1 MLSQERVVTALSH
14 KEPDR
19 VPMDFGGTSA
29 TGIQVTAYDRL
40 KKLLGIETPS
50 LVTNRRAQLVAVE
63 EAIKNRLHADIDG
76 LEPNPPSSLPRV
88 AGLPADASPVS
99 ASPVSATI
107 DEWGVHWLSG
117 AGGAHVATN
126 PPLAGMETAA
136 EVEAYPWPD
145 AAAPSRCTGLREKVL
160 ELRSRSPRAIAFNL
174 GCQIASQARN
184 MRGYEQWLMDFL
196 LNPALA
202 EAVMRKIMAIHMITA
217 ERMLA
222 VIGDQVDVVT
232 VADDLATQ
240 SGPMMSPA
248 IYRKIIRPLQ
258 REMFGFIKA
267 RTKAKLFY
275 HCCGAA
281 SFFLED
287 FLEAGIDIL
296 NPVQVSAANMD
307 PEFLKKNYGGRVTF
321 WGGVDTQHLLP
332 YGSPRE
338 VADGVKR
345 LIDIMAPGG
354 GFILAA
360 VHNIRPEVPPENL
373 VALFDTA
380 WEYGRYK

>member
-1 MLSQERVVTALSH
+1 MLSRERVFMALNH
-14 KEPDR
+14 QEPDR
-19 VPMDFGGTSA
+19 VPIDFGGTTA

-50 LVTNRRAQLVAVE
+50 LITNRRAQLVAVE
-63 EAIKNRLHADIDG
+63 EVIKNRLHADVDG
-76 LEPNPPSSLPRV
+76 IESNPPSSLPRV
-88 AGLPADASPVS
+88 AGLPADTSV
-99 ASPVSATI
+99 

-117 AGGAHVATN
+117 ARGEHTATSS
-126 PPLAGMETAA
+126 PLAGMETAA
-136 EVEAYPWPD
+136 EVEAYSWPD
-145 AAAPSRCTGLREKVL
+145 PADPARYNGLREKVL
-160 ELRSRSPRAIAFNL
+160 DLKSRSQRAIAFNL

-184 MRGYEQWLMDFL
+184 MRGYEQWLMDFI
-196 LNPALA
+196 LNPVLA
-202 EAVMRKIMAIHMITA
+202 EAVMRKIMTIDLIMA
-217 ERMLA
+217 ERVLA

-240 SGPMMSPA
+240 NAPMMSPA
-248 IYRKIIRPLQ
+248 IYRKIIKPLQ
-258 REMFGFIKA
+258 QELFGFIKA

-287 FLEAGIDIL
+287 FLEANIDIL
-296 NPVQVSAANMD
+296 NPVQVSATNMN
-307 PEFLKKNYGGRVTF
+307 PEFLKKHYGDRVTF

-332 YGSPRE
+332 YGSPQE

-360 VHNIRPEVPPENL
+360 VHNVRPEVPPENL

>member
-1 MLSQERVVTALSH
+1 MLSRERVITTLNH
-14 KEPDR
+14 REPDR
-19 VPMDFGGTSA
+19 VPIDFGGTSA
-29 TGIQVTAYDRL
+29 TGIEVTAYDRL
-40 KKLLGIETPS
+40 KRLLGIETTS
-50 LVTNRRAQLVAVE
+50 LITNRRAQLVVVE
-63 EAIKNRLHADIDG
+63 EAIKNRFHADVDG
-76 LEPNPPSSLPRV
+76 IEPNPAASLPRV
-88 AGLPADASPVS
+88 SGLPADTSPIITSPVNTS
-99 ASPVSATI
+99 I

-136 EVEAYPWPD
+136 EVEAYSWPD
-145 AAAPSRCTGLREKVL
+145 PSDPARCNGLREKVL
-160 ELRSRSPRAIAFNL
+160 ELKSRSPRAIAFNL

-202 EAVMRKIMAIHMITA
+202 EAVMRKIMMIHMIMA
-217 ERMLA
+217 ERALA

-248 IYRKIIRPLQ
+248 IYRKIIKPLQ
-258 REMFGFIKA
+258 QEIFGFIKA

-287 FLEAGIDIL
+287 FLEANIDIL
-296 NPVQVSAANMD
+296 NPVQVSATNMD
-307 PEFLKKNYGGRVTF
+307 PEFLKKNYGNRVTF
-321 WGGVDTQHLLP
+321 WGGVDTQQLLP
-332 YGSPRE
+332 YGSPQE

>member
-1 MLSQERVVTALSH
+1 MQSRERVLMALSH
-14 KEPDR
+14 QEPDR
-19 VPMDFGGTSA
+19 VPMDFGGTGF

-40 KKLLGIETPS
+40 KKILGIETPS
-50 LVTNRRAQLVAVE
+50 TVTNKRAQLVAVE
-63 EAIKNRLHADIDG
+63 DAIKKRLHADVDG
-76 LEPNPPSSLPRV
+76 IGLNPP
-88 AGLPADASPVS
+88 AGLPSADSLTANTSV
-99 ASPVSATI
+99 

-117 AGGAHVATN
+117 ASGEHIATD
-126 PPLAGMETAA
+126 PPLARMEAA
-136 EVEAYPWPD
+136 SEVEAYSWPD
-145 AAAPSRCTGLREKVL
+145 MDAPARYAGLAAKVSDL
-160 ELRSRSPRAIAFNL
+160 KSHSQRAISVNL

-184 MRGYEQWLMDFL
+184 VRGYEQWCMDFIM
-196 LNPALA
+196 NPVLA
-202 EAVMRKIMAIHMITA
+202 EAIMRKIMTLDLIMA
-217 ERMLA
+217 ERALA
-222 VIGDQVDVVT
+222 AIGDQVDVV
-232 VADDLATQ
+232 VVSDDLATQ
-240 SGPMMSPA
+240 NAPMMSPV
-248 IYRKIIRPLQ
+248 IYRKIIKPMQQEL
-258 REMFGFIKA
+258 FGFIKA

-296 NPVQVSAANMD
+296 NPVQVSAKNMA
-307 PEFLKKNYGGRVTF
+307 PEDLKKRYGDRVTF
-321 WGGVDTQHLLP
+321 WGGVDTQQLLP
-332 YGSPRE
+332 YGSPQE

-345 LIDIMAPGG
+345 LIDVMAPGG

>member
-1 MLSQERVVTALSH
+1 MLSSERVLMALNH
-14 KEPDR
+14 QEPDR
-19 VPMDFGGTSA
+19 VPMDFGGTTA

-40 KKLLGIETPS
+40 KKLLGIDTPS
-50 LVTNRRAQLVAVE
+50 LITNRRAQLVAVE
-63 EAIKNRLHADIDG
+63 EVIKDRLHADVDG
-76 LEPNPPSSLPRV
+76 IEPDPPPSLPRV
-88 AGLPADASPVS
+88 AGLPAGTSV
-99 ASPVSATI
+99 

-117 AGGAHVATN
+117 ASGEHTATKS
-126 PPLAGMETAA
+126 PLAGMETAA
-136 EVEAYPWPD
+136 EVEAYAWPD
-145 AAAPSRCTGLREKVL
+145 PADPARYAGLREKVL
-160 ELRSRSPRAIAFNL
+160 DLKSRSQRAIAFNL
-174 GCQIASQARN
+174 GGQIASQARN
-184 MRGYEQWLMDFL
+184 MRGYEQWLMDFI

-202 EAVMRKIMAIHMITA
+202 EAVMRKIMTMNMIKS
-217 ERMLA
+217 ERVLA

-240 SGPMMSPA
+240 TGPMMSPA
-248 IYRKIIRPLQ
+248 VYRKIIKPLQ
-258 REMFGFIKA
+258 QEFFGFIKA

-281 SFFLED
+281 SFFLD
-287 FLEAGIDIL
+287 DLLESDIDIL
-296 NPVQVSAANMD
+296 NPVQVSATNMNPD
-307 PEFLKKNYGGRVTF
+307 FLKKNYGDRVVF
-321 WGGVDTQHLLP
+321 WGGVDTQQLLP
-332 YGSPRE
+332 YGSPQE

-360 VHNIRPEVPPENL
+360 VHNVRPEVPPENL

>member
-1 MLSQERVVTALSH
+1 MLSRERVLTALNH
-14 KEPDR
+14 REPDR
-19 VPMDFGGTSA
+19 VPMDLGGTGYS
-29 TGIQVTAYDRL
+29 GIQVTAYDLL

-50 LVTNRRAQLVAVE
+50 TISNKRAQLVAVE
-63 EAIKNRLHADIDG
+63 EVIKNRLHTDVDG
-76 LEPNPPSSLPRV
+76 IGLNPPAR
-88 AGLPADASPVS
+88 LPADPSV
-99 ASPVSATI
+99 

-117 AGGAHVATN
+117 ASGEHIATN
-126 PPLAGMETAA
+126 PPLAGIATTA
-136 EVEAYPWPD
+136 EVDAYSWPNPD
-145 AAAPSRCTGLREKVL
+145 DPARYAGLRAKVSDL
-160 ELRSRSPRAIAFNL
+160 KSRSQRAISVSL

-184 MRGYEQWLMDFL
+184 VRGYEQWCMDFI
-196 LNPALA
+196 LNPVLA
-202 EAVMRKIMAIHMITA
+202 EAIMRKIMTIDLIMA
-217 ERMLA
+217 ERALA
-222 VIGDQVDVVT
+222 VIGDQVDVV
-232 VADDLATQ
+232 VVSDDLATQ
-240 SGPMMSPA
+240 TAPMMSPA
-248 IYRKIIRPLQ
+248 IYRKIIKPLQ
-258 REMFGFIKA
+258 QELFGFIKT

-296 NPVQVSAANMD
+296 NPVQVSATNMK
-307 PEFLKKNYGGRVTF
+307 PEFLKKNYGDRVTF

-332 YGSPRE
+332 YGSPQE

-360 VHNIRPEVPPENL
+360 VHNLRPEVPPENL

-380 WEYGRYK
+380 WEYGQYK

>member
-1 MLSQERVVTALSH
+1 MLSSERVMTTLNH
-14 KEPDR
+14 QEPDR
-19 VPMDFGGTSA
+19 VPIDFGGTSA

-40 KKLLGIETPS
+40 KKILGIETPS
-50 LVTNRRAQLVAVE
+50 LITNKRAQLVAVE
-63 EAIKNRLHADIDG
+63 EAIKNRLHADVDG
-76 LEPNPPSSLPRV
+76 IESNPVSSRLRI
-88 AGLPADASPVS
+88 AGLPADTPPVNTS
-99 ASPVSATI
+99 I

-117 AGGAHVATN
+117 ASGAHVATN
-126 PPLAGMETAA
+126 PPLAGMETVA
-136 EVEAYPWPD
+136 EVEAYSWPD
-145 AAAPSRCTGLREKVL
+145 PADPARCNGLREKVL
-160 ELRSRSPRAIAFNL
+160 ELKSRSPRAIAFNL

-202 EAVMRKIMAIHMITA
+202 EAVMRKIMRINMIMA
-217 ERMLA
+217 ERVLA

-248 IYRKIIRPLQ
+248 IYRKIIKPLQ
-258 REMFGFIKA
+258 QEIFGFIKA

-287 FLEAGIDIL
+287 LLEANIDIL
-296 NPVQVSAANMD
+296 NPVQVSATNMD
-307 PEFLKKNYGGRVTF
+307 PGFLKKNYGDRVTF

-332 YGSPRE
+332 YGSPQE